1 MAQKRIKT
9 ANPGLMINARKEGL
23 LCYHSS
29 YILVK
34 YLSKGHLIM
43 SSSFK
48 IDDLYLEALTV
59 VFSNTGAS
67 IVSFGVVKVKVN
79 ALR

>member
-23 LCYHSS
+23 LCYQSS
-29 YILVK
+29 YILAK

-43 SSSFK
+43 SSSFN

-59 VFSNTGAS
+59 EFSNTGAS
-67 IVSFGVVKVKVN
+67 IVSFGVVNVKVN